1 MMLGVVLVSAVSCLE
16 NVEKETSPQAA
27 ITSFV
32 VGYYNV
38 MFHDIDWHGRD
49 TIVAYVE
56 GANMF
61 PMTVDQINNRIYNI
75 DSLSYGSVVSAV
87 TATVNSIGTA
97 FFRYTDDPDSM
108 VTVWSRT
115 DTINFTRPLVF
126 SVLSTDGTYFRDYT
140 VQLNVRKVFP
150 DSLLW
155 SRRDSAGF
163 TAMDRPAAAILGDT
177 LYNFGIDG
185 NGVLSVSARSILEGE
200 WSAPSALSTIT
211 SDLWSGNVFAFNGRL
226 YTHSGTSVYE
236 SSDGKAWNEVKSGV
250 RYLVKSGSDNGF
262 VWAVSQDGMII
273 RTSDMSEWVVVG
285 AVPEGFPDSA
295 AVSLDYPLPTNTSIS
310 RSILV
315 GPGADSL
322 YASVWAILSTDSVMM
337 EIDAPAKESLR
348 LPVMDGL
355 SVIRYDGHLF
365 AFGNGLEGFRQSN
378 DNGITWYWCDSYAD
392 DYSSWNRYM
401 QFPSELRGY
410 EGGFSYAVDR
420 FNSIWIMTS
429 DGQVWRGAITR
440 LDKRGK

>member
-1 MMLGVVLVSAVSCLE
+1 MLGLVLVSAVSCLE

-56 GANMF
+56 GGNMF

-185 NGVLSVSARSILEGE
+185 NGVLSVSVRSILEGG

-365 AFGNGLEGFRQSN
+365 AFGNGLEVFRQSN

-420 FNSIWIMTS
+420 FNTIWIMTS

>member
-56 GANMF
+56 GGNMF